1 MKTNAIL
8 AASAVLLSGCTTELT
23 VVRADPQTPVAGVLY
38 YMPVGI
44 IESTMSRVLT
54 DCSMTDNGPVL
65 DVETSGDARALDQ
78 ADTTNAYLLPYES
91 FNTALK
97 KTTFATTLYENGT
110 LKSINVAIQDRTSAV
125 LANLGK
131 TAINIARMVAGLP
144 PGAGGGK
151 PIKEACNEKT
161 RV

>member
-1 MKTNAIL
+1 
-8 AASAVLLSGCTTELT
+8 
-23 VVRADPQTPVAGVLY
+23 
-38 YMPVGI
+38 
-44 IESTMSRVLT
+44 
-54 DCSMTDNGPVL
+54 
-65 DVETSGDARALDQ
+65 
-78 ADTTNAYLLPYES
+78 
-91 FNTALK
+91 
-97 KTTFATTLYENGT
+97 LYENGT

-161 RV
+161 RVALTQNDVLKGQLKDLRNTLLATPVNDRPKIEAEIAKLEKKQAQYLEQLTSTSIYHQKPEFANDTKWSGALAADSSILQKWLSEEAYANSGDLLLQGL